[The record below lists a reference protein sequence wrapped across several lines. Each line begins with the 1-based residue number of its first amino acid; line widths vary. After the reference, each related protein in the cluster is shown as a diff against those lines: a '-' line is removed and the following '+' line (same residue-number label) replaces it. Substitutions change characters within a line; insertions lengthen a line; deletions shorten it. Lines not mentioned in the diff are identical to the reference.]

1 MKGKKE
7 MSDKW
12 KSTEALVTEEELRAL
27 KDLNAFYNG
36 PAIADWLAGLWEPTV
51 GGFYYANSARDCE
64 GYLPDIESTVQL
76 LRWLE
81 NNGAFDGYGSS
92 YVAALPADIKD
103 KIAAYA
109 QSLESPDDGYFY
121 HPQWGNGVGIS
132 RKGRDLGWATGL
144 LRLLGK
150 APLYPTANDR
160 IAASAAGNADKA
172 AKLPEWLSSRDAYMK
187 WLREGNST
195 MRENSGNAHA
205 MNASCGQ
212 IVSAGYLT
220 DTLDFLDEMQEIIYN
235 EQIAAGEE
243 PTGLWQKPVDYHA
256 VWGLLK
262 FAPFYGKGNRPIKH
276 VLEIARTCVNVI
288 LLPAA
293 DGRYFMNDVYN
304 QWSGLA
310 SLIGN
315 ASTHNPHLVP
325 EIHKIVRARLPEMI
339 YNSIEKLRPF
349 KQADGTFSYRMGQ
362 SSPVMYGTPASL
374 GLAEG
379 DVNAT
384 CLASSMY
391 RCVFADA
398 GLDVVKLCDPTDG
411 ERFLSILR
419 EGRVYPKYPK
429 EHFENKD

>member
-1 MKGKKE
+1 MT
-7 MSDKW
+7 DKW
-12 KSTEALVTEEELRAL
+12 SAVAAAVSPEELRAL
-27 KDLNAFYNG
+27 KALNEFYNG
-36 PAIADWLAGLWEPTV
+36 PAIADWLAGLWEPEI

-76 LRWLE
+76 LRWIE

-92 YVAALPADIKD
+92 YVAALPEDIKG
-103 KIAAYA
+103 KLVAFA
-109 QSLESPDDGYFY
+109 QSLECPDDGYFY
-121 HPQWGNGVGIS
+121 HPQWGKGVGIS

-144 LRLLGK
+144 LQVLGK

-160 IAASAAGNADKA
+160 LAASASGNADKD

-187 WLREGNST
+187 WLRDGNAT

-212 IVSAGYLT
+212 IVAAGYLT
-220 DTLDFLDEMQEIIYN
+220 DTLDFLDEMQETIYN
-235 EQIAAGEE
+235 EQLADGEE

-262 FAPFYGKGNRPIKH
+262 FAPFYGKGNRPVKH

-293 DGRYFMNDVYN
+293 EGNYHMNDVYN
-304 QWSGLA
+304 QWSGLSA
-310 SLIGN
+310 LIGN
-315 ASTHNPHLVP
+315 AETHSPELVG
-325 EIHKIVRARLPEMI
+325 EIYKIVRDNLPKMI

-349 KQADGTFSYRMGQ
+349 KQADGTFSYCMGY
-362 SSPVMYGTPASL
+362 SSPTTQGVPVSL
-374 GLAEG
+374 GLPEG

-391 RCVFADA
+391 RCVFTDA
-398 GLDVVKLCDPTDG
+398 GLDVVQLCDATDG
-411 ERFLSILR
+411 ERFLDTIR
-419 EGRVYPKYPK
+419 EGKVWPKYPK
-429 EHFENKD
+429 EHFEKKD

>member
-1 MKGKKE
+1 

-12 KSTEALVTEEELRAL
+12 KSTEERVTPEELRAL
-27 KDLNAFYNG
+27 KELNAFYNG
-36 PAIADWLAGLWEPTV
+36 PAIADWLAGLWEPEI

-81 NNGAFDGYGSS
+81 NNGAFDGAS
-92 YVAALPADIKD
+92 YVSVLPEDIKD
-103 KIAAYA
+103 KLAAFA

-121 HPQWGNGVGIS
+121 HPQWGTGIGIS
-132 RKGRDLGWATGL
+132 RKGRDLGWSTGL
-144 LRLLGK
+144 LKVLGR
-150 APLYPTANDR
+150 APAYPTANDR
-160 IAASAAGNADKA
+160 LAATAAGNADKDV
-172 AKLPEWLSSRDAYMK
+172 KLPEWLSSREAYMK
-187 WLREGNST
+187 WLRENNAH

-220 DTLDFLDEMQEIIYN
+220 DTLDFLDEMQETIYN
-235 EQIAAGEE
+235 EQIADGEE
-243 PTGLWQKPVDYHA
+243 PTGLWQKPVNYRA

-262 FAPFYGKGNRPIKH
+262 LMPFYGKDNRPVKH
-276 VLEIARTCVNVI
+276 ALEIAKTCVKVI

-293 DGRYFMNDVYN
+293 EGKYFMNDVYN

-315 ASTHNPHLVP
+315 AKKHSPELVD
-325 EIHKIVRARLPEMI
+325 EIYRIVRENLPEMI

-349 KQADGTFSYRMGQ
+349 KQADGTFSYCKGY
-362 SSPVMYGTPASL
+362 SSPTTQGVPVSL
-374 GLAEG
+374 GLPEG

-384 CLASSMY
+384 GLASSMY
-391 RCVFADA
+391 RCVFTDA
-398 GLDVVKLCDPTDG
+398 GLDVVQLCDATDG
-411 ERFLSILR
+411 ERFLNTIR

-429 EHFENKD
+429 EHFEKKD